1 VLVIGLGN
9 IFRGDDGVGQRLVE
23 EVQRKY
29 AWLSDHVQCV
39 DGGTRG
45 VALLDLLAGREVVI
59 VLDSIPCGKD
69 PGEVAVL
76 DGTRMTDYH
85 VARGAKSHE
94 GNAAELLCAAELT
107 GALPERVFLVTVE
120 PAPFQD
126 APGLSESV
134 LRAIPEALAEVS
146 ELVDNVLVEVLQTA
160 TA

>member
-1 VLVIGLGN
+1 VIGLGN
-9 IFRGDDGVGQRLVE
+9 IFRGDDGIGQRLVE
-23 EVQRKY
+23 EVERKY

-45 VALLDLLAGREVVI
+45 IALLKLFAGREVVI
-59 VLDSIPCGKD
+59 VLDSIACGKD
-69 PGEVAVL
+69 PGDVSVL
-76 DGTRMTDYH
+76 DGTRMTDFH
-85 VARGAKSHE
+85 VARGGKSHE

-120 PAPFQD
+120 PTPMHD

-134 LRAIPEALAEVS
+134 VRAIPDALAEVTD
-146 ELVDNVLVEVLQTA
+146 LVDNFLVEILQAA